1 MLFFAIVPPMINQVE
16 KLGDA
21 ANKYVLH
28 TANGNRITVMVR
40 EWIQEYLP
48 QIRHYINSADFTA
61 TIKSSIPKLFSFL
74 GQTASMF

>member
-1 MLFFAIVPPMINQVE
+1 MIDQVE

-28 TANGNRITVMVR
+28 TANGNRIMVMVR

-61 TIKSSIPKLFSFL
+61 TIKKFYTKTIFILRTNSKYCF
-74 GQTASMF
+74 